1 VSLLW
6 GKVYHFQF
14 YSPFFRGTLLDP
26 CPTNK
31 VTEALESYVYRSF
44 GCRTQVLV
52 NTVISSV
59 PKLGNVSVRVPEVDL
74 VGAFHLSRNEFDQW
88 LVAYKAFKL
97 VPSVYSKAGMVVTI
111 HGNALQIW

>member
-1 VSLLW
+1 M
-6 GKVYHFQF
+6 
-14 YSPFFRGTLLDP
+14 DP

-31 VTEALESYVYRSF
+31 VTEALESYVYPWL

-59 PKLGNVSVRVPEVDL
+59 PKLGNVSVRVPEV
-74 VGAFHLSRNEFDQW
+74 E
-88 LVAYKAFKL
+88 L